1 MTNPPVD
8 FSDIQGIVRFGYGSL
23 TEASFFLL
31 RIREAEAA
39 RAWLAIAPISTA
51 VECKTAP
58 NTAMQ
63 VAFTADGLRALGMS
77 EEVVEGFAPEFL
89 SGMGQN
95 SSRSR
100 RLGDVGANSPEF
112 WHWGNAEKL
121 PHMVVMFYAR
131 QGQLQSWIQ
140 AAQNTHWTDGFDS
153 MDCLTTVDLDNHEPF
168 GFTDGVSQPTLDWE
182 RERAPGQNE
191 IVYGNVVS
199 LGEFLLGYPNEY
211 GKYTDRPLLPASDP
225 LAKLLP
231 QAEDAPDERD
241 LGHNGTYVVF
251 RQLEQNVRGFWRFA
265 NAQAPA
271 DPQARTAFAE
281 SMVGRRMEG
290 KPLVP
295 LQASPIQGI
304 DSKLLEQNNFTY
316 DADPD
321 GIRCPFGAHVRR
333 TNPRNPDLPGQP
345 SNPVSKLLR
354 MLGFGN
360 SEFRYDVEASTRFH
374 RLLRR
379 GREYG
384 GPLLTPDQAIAD
396 SSDTQE
402 YGLNFICIVANIT
415 RQFEFVQNSWLRN
428 TKFDALTEESDPLL
442 GDRQPIT
449 GCPLTNT
456 FSIPQERGV
465 RDRVMNV
472 PQFITVRGGAYFFLP
487 SLSSLRYLAAL
498 GETAE
503 KKTSQ

>member
-1 MTNPPVD
+1 VNNPVVD

-23 TEASFFLL
+23 TDASFFLL
-31 RIREAEAA
+31 TIREAKAA
-39 RAWLAIAPISTA
+39 RAWLATAPISTA
-51 VECKTAP
+51 VKCKTAP
-58 NTAMQ
+58 DTAMQ
-63 VAFTADGLRALGMS
+63 VAFTVDGLRALGMS

-89 SGMGQN
+89 SGMGRN

-100 RLGDVGANSPEF
+100 RLGDVGANSPEY
-112 WHWGNAEKL
+112 WRWGNAEKL
-121 PHMVVMFYAR
+121 PHIMVMFYAR
-131 QGQLQSWIQ
+131 QGQLQGWIQ
-140 AAQNTHWTDGFDS
+140 SIQNNHWTDGFDS

-182 RERAPGQNE
+182 RERDPGQDE
-191 IVYGNVVS
+191 IEYGNLVS

-225 LAKLLP
+225 LADLLP
-231 QAEDAPDERD
+231 PAEDAPNKRD
-241 LGHNGTYVVF
+241 LGRNGSYMVF
-251 RQLEQNVRGFWRFA
+251 RQLEQDVRGFWQFA
-265 NAQAPA
+265 NVQAA
-271 DPQARTAFAE
+271 SDPKARKAFAE
-281 SMVGRRMEG
+281 SMVGRHMDG
-290 KPLVP
+290 GPLELLQVGPIPGIEKKVP
-295 LQASPIQGI
+295 
-304 DSKLLEQNNFTY
+304 EQNNFTY

-321 GIRCPFGAHVRR
+321 GTRCPFGAHVRR
-333 TNPRNPDLPGQP
+333 TNPRNPDLPGRP
-345 SNPVSKLLR
+345 SDVVSKLLR

-360 SEFRYDVEASTRFH
+360 TEFRYDIEASTRFH

-384 GPLLTPDQAIAD
+384 GALLTPDQAIAD
-396 SSDTQE
+396 GSATGE

-428 TKFDALTEESDPLL
+428 TKFDALTEESDPLI
-442 GDRQPIT
+442 GDRQPIA

-456 FSIPQERGV
+456 FSIPQEHGV
-465 RDRVMNV
+465 RERAVKL

-498 GETAE
+498 GESAA
-503 KKTSQ
+503 KKTP